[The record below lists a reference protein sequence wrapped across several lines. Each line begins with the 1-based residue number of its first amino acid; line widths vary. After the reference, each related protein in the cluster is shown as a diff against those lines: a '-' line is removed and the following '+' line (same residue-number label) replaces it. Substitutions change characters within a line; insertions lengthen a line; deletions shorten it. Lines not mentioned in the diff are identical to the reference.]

1 MGGKAGRKELLGW
14 LRWVIAELIPSCRY
28 VLLGYPMYR
37 NAERRI
43 SVAYLDER
51 KLSERL
57 NSVQALP
64 GVDAAACLCYG
75 EYTASE
81 LAVTGR

>member
-1 MGGKAGRKELLGW
+1 
-14 LRWVIAELIPSCRY
+14 
-28 VLLGYPMYR
+28 MYR

-64 GVDAAACLCYG
+64 SVDAAACLCYG